1 MSSLEANNNTLAGL
15 HRKTSIT
22 TIMTTHSQTD
32 TPSLI
37 SSSSAPDERD
47 LAGGGEAGTD
57 ADLRG
62 RLCWLHSLFAAGEAG
77 VKAMIVL

>member
-1 MSSLEANNNTLAGL
+1 
-15 HRKTSIT
+15 
-22 TIMTTHSQTD
+22 MTTHSQTD

-37 SSSSAPDERD
+37 SYSSAPDERD

-62 RLCWLHSLFAAGEAG
+62 RLCWAHSLFAGGEAG
-77 VKAMIVL
+77 V